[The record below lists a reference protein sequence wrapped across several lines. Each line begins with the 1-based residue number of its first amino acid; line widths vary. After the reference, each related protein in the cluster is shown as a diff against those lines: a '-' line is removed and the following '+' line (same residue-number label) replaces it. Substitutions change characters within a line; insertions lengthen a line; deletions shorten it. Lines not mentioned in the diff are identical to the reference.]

1 MTDVLVC
8 IKRVPDLGGEIALT
22 ADAMAVDD
30 TVPGAHRV
38 SPHEDCA
45 VELAIQTAKDTGGTA
60 TVLTLGSAD
69 AVEQLRNALALG
81 CTAALLVE
89 ADGTAYG
96 PADVA
101 AAIADVVRAQ
111 EAAGT
116 TYDLV
121 LLGNDASDTGDFQ
134 VGIRL
139 SYLLD
144 RPVVAGI
151 STLGVDGDEVVARG
165 QGPDGGTEIF
175 EVPLPAVL
183 TVMEGG
189 VEPRYPSIPGRMKA
203 KKVAI
208 EEIAPDPRAGRLGTG
223 AAQAAR
229 GAAQPGRGARH
240 RTRGGRRGRRPV
252 REARSDAM
260 TVLVLVETDDSGASE
275 VSRETLT

>member
-1 MTDVLVC
+1 MTNVLVC
-8 IKRVPDLGGEIALT
+8 IKRVPDLGGEIRLT
-22 ADAMAVDD
+22 SDAMAVDD
-30 TVPGAHRV
+30 TSLGYTV

-60 TVLTLGSAD
+60 TVLTLGSSD
-69 AVEQLRNALALG
+69 SVEQLRNALALG
-81 CTAALLVE
+81 CTAAVLVE
-89 ADGTAYG
+89 ADGAAYG

-101 AAIADVVRAQ
+101 AAIADVVRAH

-151 STLGVDGDEVVARG
+151 STLSVQGDRVTARG
-165 QGPDGGTEIF
+165 GSPDGGTEVF
-175 EVPLPAVL
+175 DVPLPAVL

-208 EEIAPDPRAGRLGTG
+208 EQVTPSREPVGSGRRRL
-223 AAQAAR
+223 R
-229 GAAQPGRGARH
+229 LPEAQPSQ
-240 RTRGGRRGRRPV
+240 V
-252 REARSDAM
+252 
-260 TVLVLVETDDSGASE
+260 TVLGNGPEAAGAVVDLLE
-275 VSRETLT
+275 QLGVSK

>member
-1 MTDVLVC
+1 MTNALVC
-8 IKRVPDLGGEIALT
+8 IKRVPDLGGEITLT
-22 ADAMAVDD
+22 PDGMGVDD
-30 TVPGAHRV
+30 SSLGHTV

-45 VELAIQTAKDTGGTA
+45 VELAIQTAKDTGGQA

-81 CTAALLVE
+81 CSGAVLVE
-89 ADGTAYG
+89 ADAASYG

-101 AAIADVVRAQ
+101 AAIADVVRAH

-116 TYDLV
+116 TYDVV

-139 SYLLD
+139 AYLLE

-151 STLGVDGDEVVARG
+151 STLSVSGEQVVARG
-165 QGPDGGTEIF
+165 AAPDGGTEVF
-175 EVPLPAVL
+175 EVALPAVL

-203 KKVAI
+203 KKVAV
-208 EEIAPDPRAGRLGTG
+208 ETVEPTRSPVGSARRRLRLPEAQPSQVTILGKG
-223 AAQAAR
+223 PEAAQAVVDLFEKI
-229 GAAQPGRGARH
+229 G
-240 RTRGGRRGRRPV
+240 
-252 REARSDAM
+252 
-260 TVLVLVETDDSGASE
+260 
-275 VSRETLT
+275 VSR

>member
-22 ADAMAVDD
+22 ADGMAVDD
-30 TVPGAHRV
+30 TALGHTV
-38 SPHEDCA
+38 SPHEECA

-60 TVLTLGSAD
+60 TVMTLGSAD

-81 CTAALLVE
+81 CTAALHVE

-151 STLGVDGDEVVARG
+151 STLGVDGDRVVARG

-208 EEIAPDPRAGRLGTG
+208 EQVAPTREPVGSGRVRLKLPEAQPSQVTVLGTG
-223 AAQAAR
+223 PEAA
-229 GAAQPGRGARH
+229 GAVVDLLEKLGV
-240 RTRGGRRGRRPV
+240 TR
-252 REARSDAM
+252 
-260 TVLVLVETDDSGASE
+260 
-275 VSRETLT
+275 

>member
-1 MTDVLVC
+1 MTNVLVC
-8 IKRVPDLGGEIALT
+8 IKRVPDLGGEIRLS
-22 ADAMAVDD
+22 ADQMSVDD
-30 TVPGAHRV
+30 TSLGHTV

-45 VELAIQTAKDTGGTA
+45 VELAIRTAKDTDGQA

-69 AVEQLRNALALG
+69 SIEQLRTALALG
-81 CTAALLVE
+81 CAGAVLVE
-89 ADGTAYG
+89 ADPAAYG

-101 AAIADVVRAQ
+101 AAIADVVRAH

-144 RPVVAGI
+144 RPVVTGV
-151 STLGVDGDEVVARG
+151 STLSVDGATVTARG
-165 QGPDGGTEIF
+165 GSPDGGTEVF

-189 VEPRYPSIPGRMKA
+189 IEPRYPTIPGRMKA
-203 KKVAI
+203 KKVQVEQLVPAG
-208 EEIAPDPRAGRLGTG
+208 APVGAGRLRLTLPP
-223 AAQAAR
+223 Q
-229 GAAQPGRGARH
+229 QPSQ
-240 RTRGGRRGRRPV
+240 V
-252 REARSDAM
+252 
-260 TVLVLVETDDSGASE
+260 TVLGEGPESAAAVVDLFEKLGVL
-275 VSRETLT
+275 R

>member
-8 IKRVPDLGGEIALT
+8 IKRVPDLGGEIRLT
-22 ADAMAVDD
+22 ADSMSVDD
-30 TVPGAHRV
+30 SSLGHTV

-45 VELAIQTAKDTGGTA
+45 VELAIQTAKETGGEA
-60 TVLTLGSAD
+60 TVLTLGTSD
-69 AVEQLRNALALG
+69 AVEQLRTALALG
-81 CTAALLVE
+81 CTGAVLVE
-89 ADGTAYG
+89 ADPVSYG

-101 AAIADVVRAQ
+101 AAIADVVRQ
-111 EAAGT
+111 HEAAGT

-151 STLGVDGDEVVARG
+151 STLSVQGDRVTARG
-165 QGPDGGTEIF
+165 GSPDGGTEVF
-175 EVPLPAVL
+175 DVPLPAVL

-203 KKVAI
+203 KKITIDQVTPTL
-208 EEIAPDPRAGRLGTG
+208 EPVGSGRIRLKLPE
-223 AAQAAR
+223 
-229 GAAQPGRGARH
+229 AQPN
-240 RTRGGRRGRRPV
+240 
-252 REARSDAM
+252 
-260 TVLVLVETDDSGASE
+260 E
-275 VSRETLT
+275 VSILGEGPEAAAAVVDVIEKLGVLK

>member
-1 MTDVLVC
+1 MANVLVC
-8 IKRVPDLGGEIALT
+8 IKRVPDLGGEITLT
-22 ADAMAVDD
+22 ADAMAVDASNLGH
-30 TVPGAHRV
+30 TV
-38 SPHEDCA
+38 SPHEEA
-45 VELAIQTAKDTGGTA
+45 AIELAISTAKDTGGDA
-60 TVLTLGSAD
+60 TVLTLGSDD

-81 CTAALLVE
+81 CTGAVLVE
-89 ADGTAYG
+89 ADAAGYG

-101 AAIADVVRAQ
+101 AAIADVVRDH

-144 RPVVAGI
+144 RPVVAGV
-151 STLGVDGDEVVARG
+151 STLSVSGDRVTARG
-165 QGPDGGTEIF
+165 QGPDGGTEIY

-203 KKVAI
+203 KKVKV
-208 EEIAPDPRAGRLGTG
+208 EQVTPTREPVGSGRVRLTLPP
-223 AAQAAR
+223 
-229 GAAQPGRGARH
+229 AQPSQ
-240 RTRGGRRGRRPV
+240 V
-252 REARSDAM
+252 
-260 TVLVLVETDDSGASE
+260 TVLGEGPEAAGAVVDLLE
-275 VSRETLT
+275 KLGVTR

>member
-1 MTDVLVC
+1 MTRVLVC
-8 IKRVPDLGGEIALT
+8 IKRVPDLGGEISLS
-22 ADAMAVDD
+22 ADGMAVDD
-30 TVPGAHRV
+30 SALGHTV

-45 VELAIQTAKDTGGTA
+45 VELAIQTAKDTGGDA

-69 AVEQLRNALALG
+69 AVEQLRTALALG
-81 CTAALLVE
+81 CTGAVHIE
-89 ADGTAYG
+89 ADAAAYG

-101 AAIADVVRAQ
+101 AAIADVVRAAD
-111 EAAGT
+111 EAGT
-116 TYDLV
+116 PYDLV

-144 RPVVAGI
+144 RPVVTGV
-151 STLGVDGDEVVARG
+151 STLTVDGDLVQARG
-165 QGPDGGTEIF
+165 GSPDGGTEIF

-208 EEIAPDPRAGRLGTG
+208 EQVTPAREPVGSGRRRLKLPE
-223 AAQAAR
+223 
-229 GAAQPGRGARH
+229 AQPSQ
-240 RTRGGRRGRRPV
+240 V
-252 REARSDAM
+252 
-260 TVLVLVETDDSGASE
+260 TVLGEGPETAGAVVDLLE
-275 VSRETLT
+275 KLGVVK

>member
-8 IKRVPDLGGEIALT
+8 IKRVPDLGGEISLT

-30 TVPGAHRV
+30 SSLGHTV

-45 VELAIQTAKDTGGTA
+45 VELAIQVAKDTGGTA
-60 TVLTLGSAD
+60 TVLTLGSSD

-81 CTAALLVE
+81 CTGAVLVE
-89 ADGTAYG
+89 ADATAYG

-101 AAIADVVRAQ
+101 AAIADVVREH
-111 EAAGT
+111 EAAGAP
-116 TYDLV
+116 YDLV

-144 RPVVAGI
+144 RPVVAGV
-151 STLGVDGDEVVARG
+151 STLSVSDGTVTARG
-165 QGPDGGTEIF
+165 GSPDGGTELF

-189 VEPRYPSIPGRMKA
+189 IEPRYPSIPGRMKA

-208 EEIAPDPRAGRLGTG
+208 QEVTPTHQPAG
-223 AAQAAR
+223 
-229 GAAQPGRGARH
+229 PGRRRLKLPPVQPSQVEVLGEGPEAAGAVVDLFEKL
-240 RTRGGRRGRRPV
+240 G
-252 REARSDAM
+252 
-260 TVLVLVETDDSGASE
+260 VL
-275 VSRETLT
+275 R